1 MMASIQ
7 GMGPLPP
14 ISGVTQSVA
23 AHPAGHP
30 GVPVLGAGAGTFSAV
45 RDRPEPVRPA
55 TAPHFLGALLI
66 AVPVGFISCIAAL
79 LFGWSVLGS
88 LAVYTLAGAVTFVG
102 LLTIRSG
109 PDHREP

>member
-23 AHPAGHP
+23 GHP
-30 GVPVLGAGAGTFSAV
+30 GAPAVGAFAAV
-45 RDRPEPVRPA
+45 RDRPEPVRSA

-79 LFGWSVLGS
+79 MFGWSVLGS

>member
-23 AHPAGHP
+23 AQPAGHP
-30 GVPVLGAGAGTFSAV
+30 GVPVLGAGSGTFSAL
-45 RDRPEPVRPA
+45 RDKPEPVRSA
-55 TAPHFLGALLI
+55 VAPHFLGALLI
-66 AVPVGFISCIAAL
+66 ATPVGFISCIAAL

-109 PDHREP
+109 PDRPEP

>member
-1 MMASIQ
+1 MMVSIQ
-7 GMGPLPP
+7 GMGPPP
-14 ISGVTQSVA
+14 LISGVAQSVA

-30 GVPVLGAGAGTFSAV
+30 GVPGLGAGSGTFSAV
-45 RDRPEPVRPA
+45 RDRPEPVRSA
-55 TAPHFLGALLI
+55 VAPHFLGALLI

-79 LFGWSVLGS
+79 MFGWSVLGS

-109 PDHREP
+109 PDHRKP